1 MKKIF
6 LRLLIVIIF
15 LILCFLAPI
24 QLIYLMI
31 RYIIC
36 DDFHLDDPW
45 PFVVTS
51 KLSEKYN
58 L

>member
-6 LRLLIVIIF
+6 LRLLIVIIS

-24 QLIYLMI
+24 QLMYLAI
-31 RYIIC
+31 KYIVC
-36 DDFHLDDPW
+36 DDFHLGDPW
-45 PFVVTS
+45 SFVIAS